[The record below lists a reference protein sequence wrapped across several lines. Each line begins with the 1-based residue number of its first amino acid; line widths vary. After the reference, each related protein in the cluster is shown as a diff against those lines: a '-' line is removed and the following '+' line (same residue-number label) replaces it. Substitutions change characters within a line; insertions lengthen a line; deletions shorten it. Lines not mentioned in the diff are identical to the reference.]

1 MNNFPAIL
9 KFSEVT
15 IESDAHYEIG
25 LSHSSFEL
33 NPGELFLVRMERE
46 NERLPIADA
55 AEGLV
60 SPVRGRVNF
69 QGEDWKDMSAD
80 RSASQRGKIG
90 RLFDDE
96 VWISDL
102 DVDEN
107 ILLSQQYHTIRREE
121 DVLEEALGLARA
133 FGLPG
138 LPRGRPGGMRRWDLR
153 KAACIRAFL
162 GQPALVILE
171 QSVHGVYAD
180 LTASLVNATK
190 AARRRGSAVLWTV
203 SDLKIWNHAG
213 IRATARA
220 RMFGSEL
227 NTVGAESP

>member
-1 MNNFPAIL
+1 MNNLHPIL
-9 KFSEVT
+9 DFGDVT
-15 IESDAHYEIG
+15 IESGANYEIG
-25 LSHSSFEL
+25 LSRSSFEL
-33 NPGELFLVRMERE
+33 GPGALLLLRIERE
-46 NERLPIADA
+46 DERMPVADA

-60 SPVRGRVNF
+60 CPRQGSVKFR
-69 QGEDWKDMSAD
+69 GEDWQAMSAD
-80 RSASQRGKIG
+80 HSAAQRGKIG

-96 VWISDL
+96 GWISDL
-102 DVDEN
+102 DVDQN
-107 ILLSQQYHTIRREE
+107 IMLSQQHHTARSE
-121 DVLEEALGLARA
+121 DDILGEALGLARA

-138 LPRGRPGGMRRWDLR
+138 LPRGRPGTMRRWDLR

-171 QSVHGVYAD
+171 QPVRGVYAD

-190 AARRRGSAVLWTV
+190 SARRRGAAVLWTV

-227 NTVGAESP
+227 HTVAAETP

>member
-1 MNNFPAIL
+1 MNNLPPTL

-15 IESDAHYEIG
+15 IESSAQYEIG

-33 NPGELFLVRMERE
+33 NPGELLLLRIERE
-46 NERLPIADA
+46 NERLPVADA

-60 SPVRGRVNF
+60 SPLRGNVRF
-69 QGEDWKDMSAD
+69 CGEDWQDMSAD
-80 RSASQRGKIG
+80 RSAAQRGKIG

-96 VWISDL
+96 GWISDL
-102 DVDEN
+102 DVDQN
-107 ILLSQQYHTIRREE
+107 IMLSQQYHTARSEGDI
-121 DVLEEALGLARA
+121 LEEALGLARA

-138 LPRGRPGGMRRWDLR
+138 LPRGRPWSMRRWDLR

-171 QSVHGVYAD
+171 QPVRGVYAD
-180 LTASLVNATK
+180 LTASLVNVTK
-190 AARRRGSAVLWTV
+190 SACRRGAAILWTV

-213 IRATARA
+213 IRATTRA

-227 NTVGAESP
+227 NTVAAETP